1 MLDPFQPEKPED
13 VAHLKAI
20 QQDIHEG
27 FIGLVKGR
35 RGAALAGSESTLFSG
50 EYWTG
55 RKAQE
60 FGLVDRIGDLRG
72 TLRERYG
79 EDVTT
84 PLISAER
91 GWFGRRAQGIEAGA
105 LLPFGGV
112 GFAEE
117 IVSALEARALWAR
130 YGL

>member
-20 QQDIHEG
+20 QQDIHRG
-27 FIGLVKGR
+27 FIDLVKSR
-35 RGAALAGSESTLFSG
+35 RGAALTGPESTLFSG

-55 RKAQE
+55 RTAQE
-60 FGLVDRIGDLRG
+60 LGLVDRIGDLRG

-79 EDVTT
+79 DNVTM

-91 GWFGRRAQGIEAGA
+91 GWFGRRAQGVEVGA
-105 LLPFGGV
+105 FAPLSGA